1 MGYNRCLNKMKKTFL
16 TLVLALA
23 FMPVFSQATL
33 RHVFTN
39 DSGGLHSVFQNS
51 IHEYVYE
58 ILPEVSYVVCEL
70 DEDEAITGFSVYD
83 ADFQL
88 TKEIPFT
95 VEGKWG
101 IRYSSFGVVI
111 AGKHLFN
118 DDDKIEICLTP
129 WKQGGRMCTMI
140 LNEDGE
146 VLFMQEGSLISYLYR
161 AGDELRFEISNAY
174 DNYNIEVYA
183 TNGNFSADEMV
194 VSTQSPF
201 PNPASTLVSVP
212 YTLDG
217 KAAEM
222 HIYDSRGVLV
232 DKKTLDPDAE
242 WIDLNVSAY
251 RPGIYIYEYNGV
263 STKFVVR

>member
-1 MGYNRCLNKMKKTFL
+1 M
-16 TLVLALA
+16 
-23 FMPVFSQATL
+23 
-33 RHVFTN
+33 
-39 DSGGLHSVFQNS
+39 FQSS

-70 DEDEAITGFSVYD
+70 GDDEAIKGFSVYD

-101 IRYSSFGVVI
+101 IRFTGFGIVI

-118 DDDKIEICLTP
+118 DDDKIEICLSP
-129 WKQGGRMCTMI
+129 WREGGKMCTMI

-146 VLFMQEGSLISYLYR
+146 LLFMEEGLLISPLYR
-161 AGDELRFEISNAY
+161 AGDELRFEVSDNY

-183 TNGNFSADEMV
+183 TKGDFSADEMAV
-194 VSTQSPF
+194 TTQNPY
-201 PNPASTLVSVP
+201 PNPARFTIALP

-217 KAAEM
+217 KASVM
-222 HIYDSRGVLV
+222 RVYDAQGRLV
-232 DKKTLDPDAE
+232 DTKTLSPDSDR
-242 WIDLNVSAY
+242 IHLNVSTYA
-251 RPGIYIYEYNGV
+251 PGIYVYEYNGV
-263 STKFVVR
+263 SGKFIVE

>member
-1 MGYNRCLNKMKKTFL
+1 MKKTVL

-23 FMPVFSQATL
+23 FMPVFSQAILKHT
-33 RHVFTN
+33 FTN
-39 DSGGLHSVFQNS
+39 NSGGLHSVFQNS

-58 ILPEVSYVVCEL
+58 ILPEVSYVVCDL
-70 DEDEAITGFSVYD
+70 DEDETITGFSVYD

-118 DDDKIEICLTP
+118 NDDKIEICLTP
-129 WKQGGRMCTMI
+129 WKQGGKMYTMI

-146 VLFMQEGSLISYLYR
+146 VLFMQEGSLISYLYK
-161 AGDELRFEISNAY
+161 AGDELRFEISNSY

-183 TNGNFSADEMV
+183 TQGNFSADEMV
-194 VSTQSPF
+194 VTTQNPY
-201 PNPASTLVSVP
+201 PNPANTTVSIP

-217 KAAEM
+217 KSAEM

-232 DKKTLDPDAE
+232 DAKTLDPDAE
-242 WIDLNVSAY
+242 LVDLNVSAY
-251 RPGIYIYEYNGV
+251 RPGIYVYEYNGM
-263 STKFVVR
+263 SNKFVVR

>member
-1 MGYNRCLNKMKKTFL
+1 MKKTVL

-23 FMPVFSQATL
+23 FIPVFSQATL
-33 RHVFTN
+33 KHTFTN
-39 DSGGLHSVFQNS
+39 NSGGLHSVFQKS

-58 ILPEVSYVVCEL
+58 ILPEVSYVICEL
-70 DEDEAITGFSVYD
+70 NEDEAITGFSVYD

-118 DDDKIEICLTP
+118 SDDKIEICLTP
-129 WKQGGRMCTMI
+129 WKQGGKMYTMI

-146 VLFMQEGSLISYLYR
+146 VLFMQ
-161 AGDELRFEISNAY
+161 DSNSY

-183 TNGNFSADEMV
+183 TQGNFSADEMIV
-194 VSTQSPF
+194 TTQNPY
-201 PNPASTLVSVP
+201 PNPANTTVSIP
-212 YTLDG
+212 YTLNG
-217 KAAEM
+217 KSAEM

-232 DKKTLDPDAE
+232 DTKTLDPDAE
-242 WIDLNVSAY
+242 WVDLNVRAY
-251 RPGIYIYEYNGV
+251 RPGIYVYEYNGM
-263 STKFVVR
+263 SNKFVVR

>member
-1 MGYNRCLNKMKKTFL
+1 MNKTVL

-33 RHVFTN
+33 KHTFTN
-39 DSGGLHSVFQNS
+39 NSGGLHSVFQNS

-58 ILPEVSYVVCEL
+58 ILPV
-70 DEDEAITGFSVYD
+70 SVYD

-111 AGKHLFN
+111 VGKHLFN
-118 DDDKIEICLTP
+118 NDAKIEICLTP
-129 WKQGGRMCTMI
+129 WKQGGKMYTMI

-146 VLFMQEGSLISYLYR
+146 VLFMQEGSLISYLYK
-161 AGDELRFEISNAY
+161 AGDELRFEISNSY

-183 TNGNFSADEMV
+183 TQGNFSADEMIV
-194 VSTQSPF
+194 TTQNPY
-201 PNPASTLVSVP
+201 PNPASTMVSIP
-212 YTLDG
+212 YTLNG
-217 KAAEM
+217 KSAEM
-222 HIYDSRGVLV
+222 HIYDSRGVLM
-232 DKKTLDPDAE
+232 DTKTLDPDAE
-242 WIDLNVSAY
+242 WVDLNVSAY
-251 RPGIYIYEYNGV
+251 RPGIYVYEYN
-263 STKFVVR
+263 SMSNKFVVR